1 MPTTFLKN
9 QKVPVVLYPVL
20 CGLSFFCF
28 LSTYGTLSKVL
39 NKVIYIFNLLDFARV
54 EVGPE
59 NPIMVERDETA
70 ELKCEVDSKPP
81 VTEVRYPN

>member
-1 MPTTFLKN
+1 M
-9 QKVPVVLYPVL
+9 
-20 CGLSFFCF
+20 
-28 LSTYGTLSKVL
+28 
-39 NKVIYIFNLLDFARV
+39 LDFARV

-81 VTEVRYPN
+81 VTEVRTINKA